1 MADKRPRLP
10 KNEKVDA
17 LVAARMQ
24 REMEGFIDQYDKI
37 LLARE
42 KAYAAQLLPIWQRIG
57 RNITDELRAIYNEI
71 QDANGVPITRQ
82 PIKADKLR
90 NMKRNM
96 KRLASL
102 QAQLVKLIGTEEQAK
117 KLSNNLAFNY
127 ADSYYFHAFGLEQ
140 ATQVAINVPTLTP
153 AHVIGAVINP
163 WLPDGRTYGERLR
176 ANAGLLATKM
186 ENTIVEAIGNG
197 WDWNR
202 TARRIQEVA
211 GEGYF
216 NAVRLARTEMNRAA
230 NQGAS
235 HLYMQ
240 NADILDGKRWN
251 ATLDSRTA
259 PKDAANDGK
268 VYDLAYDTPEWPGRA
283 GERIPNHPN
292 CRCKWTPV
300 ISALG
305 VSKRERIA
313 RGDGDS
319 PTNFGERIYT
329 PARTYR
335 EYAQERGLP
344 DLDERLAND
353 SPAKY
358 LRRGEDM
365 SAYNGKSGIVKTT
378 TEIAAASA
386 ATNIVKPPPVVDNNE
401 PPPKTWAEQVKEHL
415 AAGVNTEADIVE
427 VGNLVRQQ
435 IEKDL
440 ESVMAEMQAEIDKVV
455 SEKQYIDQLIKAAEE
470 QVHITRKAAFD
481 AMFDEAKEAEADAA
495 YEKAVAERDAL
506 YKKWQEK
513 RQLELSLKRDKHQ
526 ARADTARDAIA
537 QVRPVGIPQGYK
549 QLWEKGSN
557 KEVQDAIERAYA
569 YLPRDWV
576 VDSMNNPM
584 IGKKVKRGYY
594 SGYSNGR
601 GEMALSV
608 DSRDGMKRVAIHELG
623 HRMEH
628 LRPEIRK
635 LEYQFYQR
643 RTAGE
648 KLEWLGQGYGKKE
661 KARFDNFQHKYMG
674 KDYGNTENSYYELL
688 SMGVE
693 SLFYGR
699 EDVDLT
705 KDVDYYNFILG
716 VLIGK

>member
-10 KNEKVDA
+10 KNTEVDA

-24 REMEGFIDQYDKI
+24 RDMEGFVELYDAI
-37 LLARE
+37 LRLRE
-42 KAYAAQLLPIWQRIG
+42 KRYASEVLPMWKRIG
-57 RNITDELRAIYNEI
+57 SNVTEELRAIYNEI
-71 QDANGVPITRQ
+71 QDANGVPITRR

-90 NMKRNM
+90 NMKRNI

-102 QAQLVKLIGTEEQAK
+102 QAQLVKLMGTEEQAK
-117 KLSNNLAFNY
+117 KLSNNLAFTY

-140 ATQVAINVPTLTP
+140 ATQVAINVPNLTA
-153 AHVIGAVINP
+153 AHVMGAIINP

-176 ANAGLLATKM
+176 ANAELLATKM

-211 GEGYF
+211 GEGYY

-268 VYDLAYDTPEWPGRA
+268 IYDLAYDTPEWPGRA
-283 GERIPNHPN
+283 GERIPNHPQ

-313 RGDGDS
+313 RGNGDS

-329 PARTYR
+329 KARTYR
-335 EYAQERGLP
+335 EYAQERSLP

-353 SPAKY
+353 NPAKY

-365 SAYNGKSGIVKTT
+365 SAYNGISGIVKTT
-378 TEIAAASA
+378 AEIAAA
-386 ATNIVKPPPVVDNNE
+386 ATVVKPPPIVDNNK
-401 PPPKTWAEQVKEHL
+401 PPATSWADQVKERL
-415 AAGVNTEADIVE
+415 AAGINTEQDAVE
-427 VGNLVRQQ
+427 VGNLVRLQ

-440 ESVMAEMQAEIDKVV
+440 ESVMAELQAEIDKVV
-455 SEKQYIDQLIKAAEE
+455 SEKQYIDQLLADGEGKVRKLREAFWQEADLTKAAKIKEE
-470 QVHITRKAAFD
+470 YEMAKA
-481 AMFDEAKEAEADAA
+481 EQ
-495 YEKAVAERDAL
+495 DAL
-506 YKKWQEK
+506 YAKWQEK
-513 RQLELSLKRDKHQ
+513 RNMELSLKRDKHQ
-526 ARADTARDAIA
+526 ARAEAAREAIS
-537 QVRPVGIPQGYK
+537 QVRPVGKPKGAAQP
-549 QLWEKGSN
+549 WEKGSN
-557 KEVQDAIERAYA
+557 SDVSDAIDKAYEW
-569 YLPRDWV
+569 LPTEWV
-576 VDSMNNPM
+576 EASLAHPM
-584 IGKKVKRGYY
+584 EGKKVKRGYY
-594 SGYSNGR
+594 SGYASGK
-601 GEMALSV
+601 GIMALS
-608 DSRDGMKRVAIHELG
+608 DEGGNTGMKRVAIHELG

-648 KLEWLGQGYGKKE
+648 QLQWLGGNYAKSE

-674 KDYGNTENSYYELL
+674 KDYGNRDDSYYELL
-688 SMGVE
+688 SMGME
-693 SLFYGR
+693 SLFWGR
-699 EDVDLT
+699 NDVDLT
-705 KDVDYYNFILG
+705 ADVDYYNFILG